1 MKKGRSEAEN
11 TSLSKIRENMSKD
24 QIRANGILQQPVCNN
39 RLNIIPIEE
48 FNHNLKKQQF
58 LDAVRLAYQ
67 LPLPNL
73 LTRCTCDE
81 KLYIQHAMSCKMEDF
96 VALRHNKLRDI
107 TGALL
112 EEVCHD
118 VSIEPILQPM
128 SDSNL
133 VPLTTNTNDGA
144 GSDVSKRSFW
154 ITG

>member
-1 MKKGRSEAEN
+1 
-11 TSLSKIRENMSKD
+11 MSKD

-48 FNHNLKKQQF
+48 FNYNLKKQQF
-58 LDAVRLAYQ
+58 LDAVRLGYQ

-73 LTRCTCDE
+73 LTQCTCHE
-81 KLYIQHAMSCKMEDF
+81 KLYIQHAMSCKMGGF
-96 VALRHNKLRDI
+96 VTLRYNKLRDI

-118 VSIEPILQPM
+118 VSIEPILQPI

-144 GSDVSKRSFW
+144 GSDVSTRSFW